1 MLVKFN
7 NQEVY
12 MSVFSFQQNHKI
24 AKELR
29 FDVSNEIN
37 DNYLVS
43 IGGESYLFGL
53 TNDKIKNVIHYT
65 NSKYIFND
73 AILNNNYFN
82 KQLQNYLIDY
92 NIFSTYK
99 NGKTLIINLAKLN
112 IKLLTEINK
121 RFYKKIIII
130 NCHHNEFWKRIPLLS
145 NYKLIKRKQ
154 YILDYHF
161 ITVNILVY
169 KKTIPTFISIGNN
182 CACAYQLHNLN
193 LRYNSFPF
201 DWAKMNIKKLNKVL
215 SNKFKNFSNL
225 NIFKFSENHLYKFIN
240 NYGTYIL
247 KNDYNIQFAHEYLNQ
262 YELHILKNKFDIRI
276 SKFKMIKN
284 QFSIFVLL
292 NLEKNIDNEMDKLIN
307 NLQYYSNNFKI
318 LYISN
323 YQIKKNNYVIP
334 YYIDN
339 QWSDWQFDHLDWYD
353 IIFNTLNM
361 HY

>member
-169 KKTIPTFISIGNN
+169 KKIIPTFISIGNN

-276 SKFKMIKN
+276 SKFKQIKD
-284 QFSIFVLL
+284 QSIIFVLL

-307 NLQYYSNNFKI
+307 NLQYYCNNFKI

-339 QWSDWQFDHLDWYD
+339 HWSDWQFDHLDWYD